1 MNLKE
6 SIRKILKEEFDDLNW
21 ADELYGAENGWP
33 LISEIT
39 NTSYSDTESDD
50 DPIDPRIDF
59 IKSGYDLKIKVKD
72 LNYLNSS
79 LISCGMTNLSS
90 TNDLESQ
97 TYNLIKAGKLKRSF
111 VDCDANRIYNFG
123 YPVTQKIDAVLV
135 SNTKIFGAGE
145 EFWLIP
151 EWVDLILIPKK

>member
-1 MNLKE
+1 MSRKF
-6 SIRKILKEEFDDLNW
+6 IKKILKEEFDSLNW
-21 ADELYGAENGWP
+21 ADELSGTENGWP

-50 DPIDPRIDF
+50 NPIDSRIDF
-59 IKSGYDLKIKVKD
+59 IKSEYDLKIKVKD

-90 TNDLESQ
+90 IDDLESQ
-97 TYNLIKAGKLKRSF
+97 KYNLIKAGKLKRSF

-123 YPVTQKIDAVLV
+123 YPNNTVDAVLL
-135 SNTKIFGAGE
+135 SNTKIFGRDE
-145 EFWLIP
+145 EFWFIP
-151 EWVDLILIPKK
+151 EWADLIFIPKK

>member
-1 MNLKE
+1 MSRK
-6 SIRKILKEEFDDLNW
+6 IIKKILKEEFDSLNW
-21 ADELYGAENGWP
+21 ADELSGAENGWP

-59 IKSGYDLKIKVKD
+59 IKSEYDLKIKVKD
-72 LNYLNSS
+72 LDYLNNSF
-79 LISCGMTNLSS
+79 ISCGINLFSV
-90 TNDLESQ
+90 NDLESQ
-97 TYNLIKAGKLKRSF
+97 KYNLIKAGKLKRSF
-111 VDCDANRIYNFG
+111 VDCDANRAYNYG
-123 YPVTQKIDAVLV
+123 YPTTQKIDAVLV